1 MKNALVIVLN
11 DVKYLDDILSS
22 FIELGVG
29 GATIIDSQGMASAI
43 VNGKAQNVPLF
54 GSLKKLLEGSHPY
67 NKTLFAVIEGTE
79 LLEKTIKEIQDI
91 LFDHKGPG
99 AGFMF
104 TIPVGNIMKLGNN

>member
-1 MKNALVIVLN
+1 MKTALIIVLN
-11 DVKYLDDILSS
+11 DVKYLDDVLSS

-43 VNGKAQNVPLF
+43 VNERFVNIPLF

-67 NKTLFAVIEGTE
+67 NKTLFTIIEGTD
-79 LLEKTIKEIQDI
+79 LLEKAMSEIQEI
-91 LFDHKGPG
+91 MSDHKGPG

-104 TIPVGNIMKLGNN
+104 TMPVSSIVSLGNN